1 MNRDERNPE
10 NRQAG
15 GYRNQDSSWDMPR
28 QANQWQDEGSRQA
41 GGMDDTTEGSRGA
54 YVPRRGEGRARNLDS
69 RYEGGRYEGDP
80 GSSRYEEA
88 PRGTFGRD
96 PRLEGRYGY
105 GRDENIRRGS
115 SPRRND
121 YPVHDFDA
129 SGGNDYSSFTS
140 EDYGGRDFSA
150 DRGALSG
157 GAHPSNSY
165 RPSWGP
171 GSWSRRHHDDEYGAW
186 RAEGEKRG
194 FLERA
199 GDEVASWF
207 GDKDAS
213 RRRDMDH
220 RGRGPSDYTR
230 SDERIREDVND
241 ALTQD
246 WRLDA
251 SHVRVVVKEAEV
263 TLDGTVSI
271 RQDKR
276 RAEDLAENVWGV
288 SHVQNNLRV
297 TGSTVRHDQS
307 AVDGIPTTPSSAA
320 TRPTTTS

>member
-15 GYRNQDSSWDMPR
+15 GYRDQDSSWDMPR
-28 QANQWQDEGSRQA
+28 QAGQWQDEGSRQA
-41 GGMDDTTEGSRGA
+41 GGMDDTAEASRSA
-54 YVPRRGEGRARNLDS
+54 YVPRRGAGRARDLDS
-69 RYEGGRYEGDP
+69 RYEGGP
-80 GSSRYEEA
+80 ASSRYEEA
-88 PRGTFGRD
+88 PRGTFGPD

-105 GRDENIRRGS
+105 SRNENIRRAS
-115 SPRRND
+115 SSRRND
-121 YPVHDFDA
+121 YPVHNFDA

-171 GSWSRRHHDDEYGAW
+171 GSWSSRDHDDDYGAW

-194 FLERA
+194 FLARA

-241 ALTQD
+241 TLTQD

-263 TLDGTVSI
+263 TLDGTVFA

-297 TGSTVRHDQS
+297 TGSTARQDQPIG
-307 AVDGIPTTPSSAA
+307 DGVSPTTSSAS
-320 TRPTTTS
+320 RPTTAS